1 MTRGFRPE
9 RGRPILR
16 SGVNFSPQRSMPH
29 FTFFDHFLTYVSISI
44 FISISM
50 HLGLRFGM
58 FFEAE
63 NVILFP
69 DFDAIFCVHFGVAF
83 RIDCEL
89 EL

>member
-1 MTRGFRPE
+1 
-9 RGRPILR
+9 
-16 SGVNFSPQRSMPH
+16 
-29 FTFFDHFLTYVSISI
+29 
-44 FISISM
+44 M

-69 DFDAIFCVHFGVAF
+69 DFHAICRVHFGVAF
-83 RIDCEL
+83 RTDLEL

>member
-1 MTRGFRPE
+1 M
-9 RGRPILR
+9 GRPILR
-16 SGVNFSPQRSMPH
+16 SGVNLSPQRSIAY
-29 FTFFDHFLTYVSISI
+29 FTFFVNFLTHVSISI

-69 DFDAIFCVHFGVAF
+69 DFHAICRVHFGVAF
-83 RIDCEL
+83 RTDLEL

>member
-1 MTRGFRPE
+1 MN
-9 RGRPILR
+9 L
-16 SGVNFSPQRSMPH
+16 SPQRSFAH
-29 FTFFDHFLTYVSISI
+29 FTFFVNFLTYVSISI

-69 DFDAIFCVHFGVAF
+69 DFHAICRVHFGVAF
-83 RIDCEL
+83 RTDLEL